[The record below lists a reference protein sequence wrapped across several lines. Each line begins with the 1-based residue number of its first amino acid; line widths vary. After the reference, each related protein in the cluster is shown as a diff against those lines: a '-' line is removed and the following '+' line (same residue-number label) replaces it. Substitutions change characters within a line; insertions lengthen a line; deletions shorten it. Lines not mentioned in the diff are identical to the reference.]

1 MSDCID
7 RWINWLID
15 MIDRSLERKNREKRG
30 GREWKTEE
38 EREKRKQKR
47 KQERICNDQW
57 YMVVRKEGTGR

>member
-30 GREWKTEE
+30 GREWKTERKRE
-38 EREKRKQKR
+38 EKAKK
-47 KQERICNDQW
+47 K
-57 YMVVRKEGTGR
+57 TGKNM